1 MYRLLDKNYDCPYMD
16 DENMTIISNTDAK
29 EQLEK
34 THFKCQTSNK
44 YIPRSFIGNG
54 QCNCEDTKIGW
65 CED

>member
-1 MYRLLDKNYDCPYMD
+1 MD